1 MEYVHP
7 ELLAGKV
14 VWVTASARGLGRAI
28 AERLSRCGASIAV
41 HARSD
46 RTAAEFNEAPST
58 THAAREIAKTGNA
71 VITVFA
77 DVSDPVQVKAA
88 VEHIETE
95 LGPIDVLVN
104 NAGGDIAAAGGKPKP
119 NDTLG
124 IPLEDVEAVFKRNF
138 DTTLHCCRAV
148 VPGMIQRGDGRIV
161 NIGSVDS
168 FTGEPG
174 GGPVYATAKAAQTH
188 YTRCLAAQLRQHNIT
203 VNMVA
208 PGDSPSGRFL
218 ATGQADP
225 EFMEAMD
232 RPTLMRYAY
241 PDEVARAV
249 QFFVSPLASF
259 VSGQILRVDGGA
271 QLSPA

>member
-119 NDTLG
+119 NDSLG
-124 IPLEDVEAVFKRNF
+124 IPLDDVEAVFKRNF

-168 FTGEPG
+168 FTGDPG

-208 PGDSPSGRFL
+208 PGNSPSGRFL

-225 EFMEAMD
+225 KFMEAMN

-241 PDEVARAV
+241 PDEIARAV

>member
-1 MEYVHP
+1 MEYAHP

-124 IPLEDVEAVFKRNF
+124 IPLDDVEAVFKRNF

-188 YTRCLAAQLRQHNIT
+188 YTRCLAAQLRRHNIT

-225 EFMEAMD
+225 EFMEAMN

-241 PDEVARAV
+241 PDEIARAV

>member
-1 MEYVHP
+1 MDYVHP

-14 VWVTASARGLGRAI
+14 AWVTASARGLGRAI

-46 RTAAEFNEAPST
+46 RTAAEFDEAPST
-58 THAAREIAKTGNA
+58 THAAREIAQTGNA

-77 DVSDPVQVKAA
+77 DVSDPLQVEAA
-88 VEHIETE
+88 VGRIESE
-95 LGPIDVLVN
+95 LGPIDILVN
-104 NAGGDIAAAGGKPKP
+104 NAGGDIAAAGGKPNP
-119 NDTLG
+119 NDTIG
-124 IPLEDVEAVFKRNF
+124 IPLKDIEAVFKRNF

-148 VPGMIQRGDGRIV
+148 VPGMIQRGGGRIV

-188 YTRCLAAQLRQHNIT
+188 YTRCLAAQLRQHNVT

-225 EFMEAMD
+225 DFMKAMS
-232 RPTLMRYAY
+232 RPTLIRYAY
-241 PDEVARAV
+241 PDEIARAV

>member
-1 MEYVHP
+1 MEYVQP

-14 VWVTASARGLGRAI
+14 AWVTASARGLGRAI
-28 AERLSRCGASIAV
+28 AERLSWCGASIAV

-58 THAAREIAKTGNA
+58 THVAREIAQTGNA

-77 DVSDPVQVKAA
+77 DASDPLQVEAT
-88 VEHIETE
+88 VERIESE
-95 LGPIDVLVN
+95 LGPIDILVN
-104 NAGGDIAAAGGKPKP
+104 NAGGDIAAAGGKPNP
-119 NDTLG
+119 NDTIG
-124 IPLEDVEAVFKRNF
+124 IPLEDIEAVFKRNF

-148 VPGMIQRGDGRIV
+148 VPGMIQRGGGRIV

-225 EFMEAMD
+225 DFVKAMS
-232 RPTLMRYAY
+232 RPTLIRYAY
-241 PDEVARAV
+241 PDEIARAV

>member
-28 AERLSRCGASIAV
+28 AERLSRCGASMAV

-46 RTAAEFNEAPST
+46 RTAAEFDEAPST

-77 DVSDPVQVKAA
+77 DVSDPVQVEAA

-95 LGPIDVLVN
+95 LGPIDILVN

-138 DTTLHCCRAV
+138 DTTLHTCRAV
-148 VPGMIQRGDGRIV
+148 VPGMIQRGEGRIV

-225 EFMEAMD
+225 EFMEAMN
-232 RPTLMRYAY
+232 RSTLIRYAF
-241 PDEVARAV
+241 PDEIARAV